1 MLFSTGKKSNDSSF
15 IKVNKKELFHLKNDF
30 FSNSVF
36 VCLCGYVH
44 MSASVL
50 GGQTHQLLELA
61 LQTLMSYLMW
71 VLEIEL
77 RHFAREVH
85 VLNC

>member
-1 MLFSTGKKSNDSSF
+1 M
-15 IKVNKKELFHLKNDF
+15 IF
-30 FSNSVF
+30 FSNFVF

-61 LQTLMSYLMW
+61 LQTLVNYLMW